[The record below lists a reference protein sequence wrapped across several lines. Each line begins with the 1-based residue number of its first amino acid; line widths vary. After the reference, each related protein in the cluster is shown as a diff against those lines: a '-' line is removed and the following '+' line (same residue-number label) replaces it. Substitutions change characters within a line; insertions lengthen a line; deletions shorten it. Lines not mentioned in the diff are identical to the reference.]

1 MPIGMSKNVTVTG
14 KGSKLFFRQRIL
26 GLIENEGTIYYALDE
41 DGDSVK
47 VHWLNTTG
55 TNELTVSTGGTI
67 HLFLIGGGGGGGHA
81 GRGANTSSNHYVW
94 SGGGGG
100 GGVLEIESYSVP
112 ANQTLTFE
120 IGAGGTAGV
129 DGYRGNN
136 GGDTTFNGLTAYG
149 GGGGGGA
156 RTNNFSGN
164 NGGAG
169 GGASTYGC
177 CVTSVSGGQN
187 GGSGVSGQ
195 GYGGGL
201 ATGNNGYGGGG
212 GGAGSSGNAN
222 NVATNKG
229 LGGSAR
235 VIYTRSFGG
244 GGGAGAEGGSIG
256 QVGGVNAG
264 RGAASRSP
272 GGNGTNGVDGYGGG
286 GGGGSFYNGGNGF
299 LPGKGGNG
307 GVVVAYK
314 YSGEIPYPPWEENT
328 NRSEWYGISS
338 RKDLESGYSWN
349 GSSTTRANTPGN
361 TTDIVHHLAPG
372 VYHNGNYYAP
382 PYRSGTSITK
392 YNISSNTFSTI
403 SISGYSIGSSAYG
416 FWGSVLGP
424 NGKIY
429 FIPWDAAN
437 VVVLDTS
444 NDSISTISGSPGGAC
459 CKWGGGVLANNG
471 LIYTAPGNRN
481 RVGRINTSNNT
492 FAEST
497 VTNAGTGESWYR
509 AGVLA
514 PSGIIYFFPR
524 TATNILKYNPS
535 SLDWSTFGSSMFT
548 SCSLG
553 AWQSKTSCAFL
564 APNGKIYAFGSV
576 TTSGCKRILRLDPT
590 DDSLTEISSDY
601 AFGRGC
607 MAPDGKVYFLRSTD
621 FLVFDTETETV
632 SLNSYTNNP
641 TTDLFPFVADDGNIY
656 GVPGIGG
663 SPVLRLNEN
672 GKKNISGDFVYSRYN
687 KSSL

>member
-1 MPIGMSKNVTVTG
+1 MN
-14 KGSKLFFRQRIL
+14 L
-26 GLIENEGTIYYALDE
+26 GLYKNLTFNSGKIYPYATGGEEYFYFDAVENQMY
-41 DGDSVK
+41 K
-47 VHWLNTTG
+47 VHHFKDTGSATLNIQR
-55 TNELTVSTGGTI
+55 GGEMDI
-67 HLFLIGGGGGGGHA
+67 VLVAGGGGGGHA

-100 GGVLEIESYSVP
+100 GGVLEIESYSVS

-177 CVTSVSGGQN
+177 CVTSVSGSQN

-244 GGGAGAEGGSIG
+244 GGGAGAEAGSIG
-256 QVGGVNAG
+256 QVGGGNAG
-264 RGAASRSP
+264 RGAASRTP

-314 YSGEIPYPPWEENT
+314 YDFVVEPIVTDGLVLRLDAGNPASYSGSGSTWYDLSGGGNNGTLTNGPTYDSANKGSIVFDGTNDHVECSNDSSFQIYEGTISAWIKAQNGNSSYRSIIAKGNAWGIFLYNDIFSTYSWGNVARRETGIDLGDNNWHYVAMSFTNT
-328 NRSEWYGISS
+328 LGTPSNNAILYVDGISV
-338 RKDLESGYSWN
+338 L
-349 GSSTTRANTPGN
+349 TTTVTHSNHNISVKIGE
-361 TTDIVHHLAPG
+361 
-372 VYHNGNYYAP
+372 NGNAGQEFY
-382 PYRSGTSITK
+382 G
-392 YNISSNTFSTI
+392 NISS
-403 SISGYSIGSSAYG
+403 A
-416 FWGSVLGP
+416 
-424 NGKIY
+424 KIY
-429 FIPWDAAN
+429 
-437 VVVLDTS
+437 
-444 NDSISTISGSPGGAC
+444 
-459 CKWGGGVLANNG
+459 
-471 LIYTAPGNRN
+471 NR
-481 RVGRINTSNNT
+481 
-492 FAEST
+492 A
-497 VTNAGTGESWYR
+497 
-509 AGVLA
+509 L
-514 PSGIIYFFPR
+514 
-524 TATNILKYNPS
+524 S
-535 SLDWSTFGSSMFT
+535 S
-548 SCSLG
+548 
-553 AWQSKTSCAFL
+553 
-564 APNGKIYAFGSV
+564 
-576 TTSGCKRILRLDPT
+576 
-590 DDSLTEISSDY
+590 TEITQNFN
-601 AFGRGC
+601 ALRGR
-607 MAPDGKVYFLRSTD
+607 
-621 FLVFDTETETV
+621 
-632 SLNSYTNNP
+632 
-641 TTDLFPFVADDGNIY
+641 Y
-656 GVPGIGG
+656 GI
-663 SPVLRLNEN
+663 
-672 GKKNISGDFVYSRYN
+672 
-687 KSSL
+687 